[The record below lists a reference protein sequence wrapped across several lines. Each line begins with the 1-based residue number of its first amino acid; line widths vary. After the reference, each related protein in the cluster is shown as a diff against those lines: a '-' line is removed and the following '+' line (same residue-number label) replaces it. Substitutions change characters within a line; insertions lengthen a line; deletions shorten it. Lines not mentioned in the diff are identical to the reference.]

1 MANKFV
7 KFVADTVALAK
18 YGKVLRRLVE
28 FVSTPGLAYTKHQ
41 DAAGLP
47 YYYSCDGIGEAVA
60 DNIVIAD
67 TVEGTLVTKIG
78 DSAFVDLTTLKSVTI
93 PDSVTYIGGS
103 AFAGCSSLNSI
114 EIPEGVTSIE
124 GATFNNCTYLM
135 RVIIPASVTSI
146 GGAAFYNC
154 NLALGIYYRG
164 TQEQWEN
171 IPKGQHWNN
180 NGCTVHYNWRGGLP
194 VMPAVASL
202 EETE

>member
-28 FVSTPGLAYTKHQ
+28 FVSTPGLLYTKCQ

-60 DNIVIAD
+60 DSIVIAD

-78 DSAFVDLTTLKSVTI
+78 A
-93 PDSVTYIGGS
+93 S
-103 AFAGCSSLNSI
+103 AFADLSTLKKIVLPDSITNIGSGAFSGCSSLNSI
-114 EIPEGVTSIE
+114 EIPDGVTSIE

-135 RVIIPASVTSI
+135 HVLIPASVTSI

-154 NLALGIYYRG
+154 NLALGIYFKG
-164 TQEQWEN
+164 TQEQWDN
-171 IPKGQHWNN
+171 ISKGQYWNT
-180 NGCTVHYNWRGGLP
+180 NGYTVQCNWQGGLP
-194 VMPAVASL
+194 VMPATVSM